1 MDTGFRTP
9 LLDTF
14 KQGNVALDLRL
25 QAARG
30 ELAPR
35 PHEQLALLVNLVA
48 DPDPDVAAAAE
59 ATLGAIPRAALSAH
73 LAQGDVSSEI
83 RSFFQARGIEPD
95 TTVRFDAGAPLV

>member
-14 KQGNVALDLRL
+14 KQGNVALDVRL

-35 PHEQLALLVNLVA
+35 AHEQLALLVTLVT
-48 DPDPDVAAAAE
+48 DPDPEVAATAE
-59 ATLGAIPRAALSAH
+59 ATLANIPSASLSAH
-73 LAQGDVSSEI
+73 LGRGDVPADI
-83 RSFFQARGIEPD
+83 RSCFRGAWDRGGCHCTRGP
-95 TTVRFDAGAPLV
+95 